1 MPSLACPP
9 GAVLMLVLA
18 WRQPLAGVRPGTRE
32 SFRFHKSRWG
42 GFHLIR
48 VFFRFHVAFHFCV

>member
-1 MPSLACPP
+1 
-9 GAVLMLVLA
+9 MLVLA